1 MNQNYNNDKCSGE
14 CKHNQIWEKDY
25 ILNPSSCK
33 NSKCLPDDLV
43 ITCDEIIDAKLKLNV
58 EKTKTIPKKL
68 NKKI

>member
-1 MNQNYNNDKCSGE
+1 MFRGVQTQSNMGKRLYFE
-14 CKHNQIWEKDY
+14 Y
-25 ILNPSSCK
+25 LNK

-43 ITCDEIIDAKLKLNV
+43 ITYDEIIDAKAKSND